1 MNLTTRSLGLC
12 SPLYRRIPTRFRPL
26 SSLPLRRAEGLP
38 LSKVVY
44 VKRPEA
50 MKPPQCVWDRVAVFA
65 GVSPNRLVTID
76 TAEILEARR
85 LQPQHLPPLAPTAA
99 RLLGMWHRA
108 KG

>member
-1 MNLTTRSLGLC
+1 MV
-12 SPLYRRIPTRFRPL
+12 SPRLFIVAYRRGFGHCRYL
-26 SSLPLRRAEGLP
+26 ALRRAEGLP

-50 MKPPQCVWDRVAVFA
+50 MEPPQCVWDHVAVFA

-85 LQPQHLPPLAPTAA
+85 L
-99 RLLGMWHRA
+99 
-108 KG
+108 

>member
-1 MNLTTRSLGLC
+1 MV
-12 SPLYRRIPTRFRPL
+12 SPRLFIVAYRRGFGHCRY
-26 SSLPLRRAEGLP
+26 LPLRRTEGLP

-50 MKPPQCVWDRVAVFA
+50 MEPPQCVWDRVVVFA

-99 RLLGMWHRA
+99 RIVGMWHRA